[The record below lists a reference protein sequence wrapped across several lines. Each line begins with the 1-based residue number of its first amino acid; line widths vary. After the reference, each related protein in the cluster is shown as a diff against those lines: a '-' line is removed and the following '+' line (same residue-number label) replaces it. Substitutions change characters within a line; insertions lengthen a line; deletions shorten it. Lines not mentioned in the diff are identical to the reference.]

1 MMVRDMAKQHATGL
15 PDLSDSGWYG
25 IQDGGASSVVVGHE
39 TLMRIMD
46 HMTQRGLSVD
56 RYLFMATDKMFGFGG
71 DTSRRAVGACAFPST

>member
-1 MMVRDMAKQHATGL
+1 MLLAFLTSVTPDGMEYKMVVQA
-15 PDLSDSGWYG
+15 LSLW
-25 IQDGGASSVVVGHE
+25 
-39 TLMRIMD
+39 LMRIMD